1 MKSPQE
7 IRLEYWKRLERVN
20 MAKVHELKIRPEY
33 MHDIWD
39 GTKTFEVRKDDRG
52 FLTGDYLILREYAQQ
67 GTFGNYTGREVKVA
81 VTYIL
86 RDSCYVRPGYVVM
99 GIRKVGEKS

>member
-1 MKSPQE
+1 MKLPQT
-7 IRLEYWKRLERVN
+7 IQNQYWKRLERVN
-20 MAKVHELKIRPEY
+20 MAKVHDLKIRPEY
-33 MHDIWD
+33 YNPVSA
-39 GTKTFEVRKDDRG
+39 GTKTFEVRKNDRG

-67 GTFGNYTGREVKVA
+67 GTSGNYTGREVKVA

-86 RDSCYVRPGYVVM
+86 RESCYVRPGYVVM

>member
-1 MKSPQE
+1 MKMLQA
-7 IRLEYWKRLERVN
+7 IQQEYWKRLERVN

-33 MHDIWD
+33 YNPVSS
-39 GTKTFEVRKDDRG
+39 GTKTFEVRRDDRN
-52 FLTGDYLILREYAQQ
+52 FITGDFLILREYVEQQ
-67 GTFGNYTGREVKVA
+67 KRFTGREVKVA

-99 GIRKVGEKS
+99 GIRKVGEAK